1 VRSRRFRDS
10 SGAHRWMIS
19 YADLVTLL
27 LACFVVMYAMAPGG
41 RATAKSP
48 DRINETTT
56 PAPEVTAPKVT
67 APEITP
73 ADMALPF
80 DRLKHDLAP
89 QIAQGEVQVVMEE
102 RGIVISLREKT
113 FFPSGKDAIYLE
125 ALDSISKVAD
135 VIRPLPNP
143 VLLEGHT
150 DSVPVHNAHFRSN
163 WELSAA
169 RSIAL
174 LNVMAESDGLSASR
188 FAIAGYADN
197 DPVAGNESEPGRA
210 QNRRVDVVILRNRQ
224 HEKGN

>member
-1 VRSRRFRDS
+1 MRSRRFRDS

-48 DRINETTT
+48 DHLNQTMT
-56 PAPEVTAPKVT
+56 PAPAAAPQVTPR
-67 APEITP
+67 
-73 ADMALPF
+73 DMTLPF
-80 DRLKHDLAP
+80 DRLKRDLER
-89 QIAQGEVQVVMEE
+89 QIANGDVQIVMEE
-102 RGIVISLREKT
+102 RGILISLREKT
-113 FFPSGKDAIYLE
+113 FFPPGKDIIYPE
-125 ALDSISKVAD
+125 ALASIGKVAD

-143 VLLEGHT
+143 VILEGHT

-174 LNVMAESDGLSASR
+174 LNVMAESDGLPASK

-197 DPVAGNESEPGRA
+197 APVAGNESEPGRA
-210 QNRRVDVVILRNRQ
+210 QNRRVDVVILRNRR
-224 HEKGN
+224 